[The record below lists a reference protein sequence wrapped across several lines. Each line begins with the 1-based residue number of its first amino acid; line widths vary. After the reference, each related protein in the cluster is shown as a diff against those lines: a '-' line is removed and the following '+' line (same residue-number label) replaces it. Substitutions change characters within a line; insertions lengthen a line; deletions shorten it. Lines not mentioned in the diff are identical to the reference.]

1 MLYDLMKPNKKI
13 LTPLMLL
20 TFLINKL
27 SFFLIIAWWKVQHKH
42 YALLQD
48 KTKLFVLKKDFY
60 HNSHVWSTDIC
71 SKVTWTPK
79 QTFFTMTLF
88 NSWIQYLYQIFEIT
102 RPLYLFCKCK
112 QVSGFYDFIQTID
125 IFKHNSNN
133 ALYV

>member
-1 MLYDLMKPNKKI
+1 MKCKDFMLYDLMKPNKKI
-13 LTPLMLL
+13 LTLLMLL

-71 SKVTWTPK
+71 SKMTWHYYNRL
-79 QTFFTMTLF
+79 FTMTLF
-88 NSWIQYLYQIFEIT
+88 KNKSNSGLTPVIYIVWNNSVYVIRINKYGLW
-102 RPLYLFCKCK
+102 KAK
-112 QVSGFYDFIQTID
+112 Q
-125 IFKHNSNN
+125 SNRQF
-133 ALYV
+133 